1 MKDKSILFEIKKFN
15 GLVTKELFTNECN
28 NISTTQYL
36 IINYLIN
43 NKDKD
48 IYQKDIEK
56 ALNLSR
62 ATTSGVLGTME
73 KNGLIKRVSS
83 TIDTRTKV
91 IEIEECA
98 NKCFNERKKK
108 IKELE
113 EEALK
118 EISQEEIES
127 FLLTLD
133 KMKKNIRRKY
143 DKTI

>member
-1 MKDKSILFEIKKFN
+1 MKDKSLLFEIKKFQ
-15 GLVTKELFTNECN
+15 GLVSKELFSNEAN
-28 NISTTQYL
+28 TLSTTQYL
-36 IINYLIN
+36 IIKYLIN

-48 IYQKDIEK
+48 VYQKDIEK

-83 TIDTRTKV
+83 KIDTRTKV

-98 NKCFNERKKK
+98 NKCFNEGKKK
-108 IKELE
+108 VKRLE

-118 EISQEEIES
+118 DISQDEIHS

>member
-1 MKDKSILFEIKKFN
+1 MARNQPLGIE
-15 GLVTKELFTNECN
+15 LVKRGIVTG
-28 NISTTQYL
+28 Q
-36 IINYLIN
+36 
-43 NKDKD
+43 
-48 IYQKDIEK
+48 DIEK

-83 TIDTRTKV
+83 KIDTRTKV

-98 NKCFNERKKK
+98 NKYFNEGKKK
-108 IKELE
+108 VRGLE
-113 EEALK
+113 KEALK
-118 EISQEEIES
+118 DITQEEINS
-127 FLLTLD
+127 FLLVLD

>member
-1 MKDKSILFEIKKFN
+1 MKDKSVLFEIKKFQ
-15 GLVTKELFTNECN
+15 GLVTKELFSNEAN
-28 NISTTQYL
+28 TLSTTQYL
-36 IINYLIN
+36 IIEYLIN

-48 IYQKDIEK
+48 VYQKDIEK

-83 TIDTRTKV
+83 KIDTRTKV

-98 NKCFNERKKK
+98 NKCFNEGKKRVK
-108 IKELE
+108 GLE

-118 EISQEEIES
+118 DISQDEIHS